1 MIAFI
6 ALHLTVLKERRSM
19 ACVGAFLLIML
30 GLALSFAG
38 WLDDVGNTIY
48 SGWCLLLI
56 WNYIGIYLLAA
67 NDHGRCDVFYAIGK
81 IKPWCLSEML
91 VHIAFCTAFI
101 AVWIV
106 LLALHGLSAASL
118 LIHALAMLVFSAV
131 SAQAVFVSLQPRIF
145 SLPENTRMAL
155 YAVVSAPWN
164 LTAWIL
170 GLFASK
176 SLVTDSTPWPFIIA
190 TALLGGF
197 QFVTGTLFKN
207 ENNAR

>member
-1 MIAFI
+1 MI
-6 ALHLTVLKERRSM
+6 
-19 ACVGAFLLIML
+19 CVGGFLLVML

-38 WLDDVGNTIY
+38 WLDDVSNTIY

-67 NDHGRCDVFYAIGK
+67 NDRGRCDTFYAIGK
-81 IKPWCLSEML
+81 IRPWCLSEMIVHIGFSFVFIALWSLLLATWDLSIGALL
-91 VHIAFCTAFI
+91 VHDT
-101 AVWIV
+101 
-106 LLALHGLSAASL
+106 
-118 LIHALAMLVFSAV
+118 AMLVFSIV

-145 SLPENTRMAL
+145 SLPESRRMAL
-155 YAVVSAPWN
+155 YAVISAPWN

-176 SLVTDSTPWPFIIA
+176 SLISGSSPWPFVIA

-197 QFVTGTLFKN
+197 QCLLSFKDESN
-207 ENNAR
+207 DR